1 MRVRLWR
8 PRLLWQQFRKSTS
21 SVGPLVLYIQIFTGV
36 LILGSVVSI
45 QTISWIA
52 GLELKNKFREVLH
65 EEDQVAYL
73 TARLGKI
80 SRIKEDFLLN
90 LDSNQIST
98 RDMLADLQSELTTL
112 SSDVRNSTPV
122 SGKKDLPLLIVKEFD
137 SAYLRI
143 LRTERVVSSALKAN
157 RVLTRDDGVT
167 LLRQYPLSDLRLV
180 QRNLID
186 SYTDLNL
193 LALEVESELE
203 ESDEFYM
210 LILLF
215 AVFGA
220 SAIAILSSYR
230 VYRHS
235 IVIPLESISSIASGI
250 PIIDGR
256 GINGAA
262 DHLDSLVNTV
272 ELLSR
277 PSHAAHEIKTLRHA
291 VAALMSGLVQSFETL
306 NLLSLTDP
314 LCQVEIVG
322 P

>member
-1 MRVRLWR
+1 M
-8 PRLLWQQFRKSTS
+8 
-21 SVGPLVLYIQIFTGV
+21 
-36 LILGSVVSI
+36 
-45 QTISWIA
+45 
-52 GLELKNKFREVLH
+52 
-65 EEDQVAYL
+65 
-73 TARLGKI
+73 GKI

-143 LRTERVVSSALKAN
+143 LRPERVVSSALKAN
-157 RVLTRDDGVT
+157 HVLTRDDGVT

-186 SYTDLNL
+186 SYADLNL

-210 LILLF
+210 LILLL
-215 AVFGA
+215 AIFGA

-235 IVIPLESISSIASGI
+235 IVIPLESISSIALAI
-250 PIIDGR
+250 PIINGR

-262 DHLDSLVNTV
+262 DHVDSLVNTV

-291 VAALMSGLVQSFETL
+291 VAALMSRLVQSFETL

-314 LCQVEIVG
+314 LCQVGNRRALELYGTKAWQQASRSDCPIGLLMIDVDYFKQFNDYYG
-322 P
+322 YARGDQVCLFCQVQWLRPHVALWMMSSVTEERSFCF

>member
-1 MRVRLWR
+1 M
-8 PRLLWQQFRKSTS
+8 
-21 SVGPLVLYIQIFTGV
+21 
-36 LILGSVVSI
+36 
-45 QTISWIA
+45 
-52 GLELKNKFREVLH
+52 
-65 EEDQVAYL
+65 
-73 TARLGKI
+73 GKI

-122 SGKKDLPLLIVKEFD
+122 SGKKDLPLLIVKNFD

-203 ESDEFYM
+203 ESDEFFM

-220 SAIAILSSYR
+220 SAIAILSLYR